1 MVEAAADAGTSL
13 VVIDTAPREAGG
25 AAEAARLADLVLIPC
40 RPSAVDLAA
49 IPATLAAAGST
60 PAAVVLN
67 AVPARGPW
75 VAEAADAVRA
85 FGLGLAP
92 VTLGARVAHAKAF
105 TLGRTAQE
113 TEPGS
118 PAAQGDRGPIPMGNG
133 GSDHMTKRAKRTMAD
148 AMQAAAEAKPAAK
161 KTIPSRRGKRAWV
174 VYLDPDTSRRLKA
187 AAAMSDRSM
196 QSLGVEAAELLIE
209 RYGPR

>member
-1 MVEAAADAGTSL
+1 MIRTLALISQKGGSGKTTLALALAAAHERAGGSAAVIDLDPQGSATVWGRLREGVPPVVIAAHPPRLARVVEAAARCRHVP

-49 IPATLAAAGST
+49 IPATLAAVGST

-118 PAAQGDRGPIPMGNG
+118 PAAREIADLYRWAMGAV
-133 GSDHMTKRAKRTMAD
+133 T
-148 AMQAAAEAKPAAK
+148 
-161 KTIPSRRGKRAWV
+161 
-174 VYLDPDTSRRLKA
+174 
-187 AAAMSDRSM
+187 
-196 QSLGVEAAELLIE
+196 
-209 RYGPR
+209 

>member
-1 MVEAAADAGTSL
+1 MVIAAHPPRLARVVEAAADAGASL
-13 VVIDTAPREAGG
+13 MVIDTAPREAGG

-40 RPSAVDLAA
+40 RPFAVDLAA
-49 IPATLAAAGST
+49 IPATLATIGST

-113 TEPGS
+113 TEPAS
-118 PAAQGDRGPIPMGNG
+118 PAAREI
-133 GSDHMTKRAKRTMAD
+133 AD
-148 AMQAAAEAKPAAK
+148 LYRWAMEAV
-161 KTIPSRRGKRAWV
+161 T
-174 VYLDPDTSRRLKA
+174 T
-187 AAAMSDRSM
+187 
-196 QSLGVEAAELLIE
+196 
-209 RYGPR
+209 